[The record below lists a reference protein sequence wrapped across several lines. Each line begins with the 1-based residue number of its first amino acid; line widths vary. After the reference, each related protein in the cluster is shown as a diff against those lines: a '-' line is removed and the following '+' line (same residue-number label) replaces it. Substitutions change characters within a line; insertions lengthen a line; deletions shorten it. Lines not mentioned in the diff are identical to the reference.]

1 MDYQFEM
8 VGDVLKVSL
17 DGRLVAACSEDFKET
32 MFERL
37 KDHKSILFDLT
48 KMAHIDSSGLGALVS
63 ILQRVNSSG
72 GVIKLH
78 RILYLDR
85 RGGGS
90 VRRGG
95 TERIRARQHKRGM
108 ARHAAVNNNCFSN
121 PIWTHYTIFRRCV
134 LNRPQAQQPLIFNP
148 HANSS

>member
-1 MDYQFEM
+1 MEYQFEM

-63 ILQRVNSSG
+63 ILQRVNSVG
-72 GVIKLH
+72 GVIKLACLQPRP
-78 RILYLDR
+78 RIVFDITKICRVFDIYNTVDEAIA
-85 RGGGS
+85 S
-90 VRRGG
+90 F
-95 TERIRARQHKRGM
+95 K
-108 ARHAAVNNNCFSN
+108 
-121 PIWTHYTIFRRCV
+121 
-134 LNRPQAQQPLIFNP
+134 
-148 HANSS
+148 

>member
-1 MDYQFEM
+1 MDYHFEM

-63 ILQRVNSSG
+63 ILQRVNSVG
-72 GVIKLH
+72 GVIKLACLQPRP
-78 RILYLDR
+78 RIVFDITKICRVFDIYNTVDEAIA
-85 RGGGS
+85 S
-90 VRRGG
+90 F
-95 TERIRARQHKRGM
+95 K
-108 ARHAAVNNNCFSN
+108 
-121 PIWTHYTIFRRCV
+121 
-134 LNRPQAQQPLIFNP
+134 
-148 HANSS
+148 

>member
-63 ILQRVNSSG
+63 ILQRVNSVG
-72 GVIKLH
+72 GVIKLACLQPRP
-78 RILYLDR
+78 RIVFDITKICRVFDIYDTVDEAIA
-85 RGGGS
+85 S
-90 VRRGG
+90 F
-95 TERIRARQHKRGM
+95 K
-108 ARHAAVNNNCFSN
+108 
-121 PIWTHYTIFRRCV
+121 
-134 LNRPQAQQPLIFNP
+134 
-148 HANSS
+148 